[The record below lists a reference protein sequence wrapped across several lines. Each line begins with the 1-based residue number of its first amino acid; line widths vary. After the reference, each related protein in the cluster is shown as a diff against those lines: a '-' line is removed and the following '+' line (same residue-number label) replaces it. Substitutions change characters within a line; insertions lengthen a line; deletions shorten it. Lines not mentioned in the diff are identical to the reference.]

1 MILKLLKTYW
11 FELAIGIALGLL
23 SVMLTVTRSERD
35 KARAE
40 RDQARTE
47 VAMLTSSIEEQNQGI
62 LALQQAAEQNRE
74 LYLAGLKA
82 AEKKAVKL
90 EVRAADVL
98 ALPAPAPDE
107 ACTAANSVLK
117 EVTQ

>member
-1 MILKLLKTYW
+1 MILKFLKTYW
-11 FELAIGIALGLL
+11 FELAVGFALGLL
-23 SVMLTVTRSERD
+23 SVMLTVARAERD
-35 KARAE
+35 KALAQ

-47 VAMLTSSIEEQNQGI
+47 AAMLVSSIEVQNQGI
-62 LALQQAAEQNRE
+62 LALQEAAEQNRE
-74 LYLAGLKA
+74 LYLAGIKA
-82 AEKKAVKL
+82 AEKRAVKL

-98 ALPAPAPDE
+98 ALPAPAPEE

>member
-1 MILKLLKTYW
+1 MILKILNTYW
-11 FELAIGIALGLL
+11 YELVIGIALGLL
-23 SVMLTVTRSERD
+23 SVMLIVTRAERD
-35 KARAE
+35 KALAQ
-40 RDQARTE
+40 RDKARTE
-47 VAMLTSSIEEQNQGI
+47 VVMLTSSIEEQNQGI
-62 LALQQAAEQNRE
+62 LALQEAAEQNRE
-74 LYLAGLKA
+74 LYLAGLKT

-98 ALPAPAPDE
+98 ALPTPAPEE